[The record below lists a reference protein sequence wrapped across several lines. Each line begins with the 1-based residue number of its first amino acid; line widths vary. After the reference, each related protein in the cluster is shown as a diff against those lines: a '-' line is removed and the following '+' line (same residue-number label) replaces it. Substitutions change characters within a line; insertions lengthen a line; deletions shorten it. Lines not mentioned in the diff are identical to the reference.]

1 MRRQVAGGARLMV
14 VDLSSSGQGYRVTT
28 RRSLVVPLVL
38 WALSSVVLVG
48 VSVLFL
54 DRAVATWSH
63 DDLHHPAIAV
73 LVTKAARL
81 ELICGA
87 ALAVA
92 VAGLIARLTGR
103 PLGRA
108 WRAAMAASLA
118 TLLAALAVIFLKY
131 GFGRLWPE
139 TWLHNPPNP
148 SWIGQHQYAFQPFH
162 GGEGNGSFPSGHT
175 ARVTAP
181 CAVLWQRLPKLRP
194 LWVLP
199 PVLIA
204 AGLIGADFHF
214 LGDCIAGAYVGI
226 ASAALMLLIF

>member
-1 MRRQVAGGARLMV
+1 MA
-14 VDLSSSGQGYRVTT
+14 VDLYSSFPGIRLS
-28 RRSLVVPLVL
+28 RRRPVAPRLAL
-38 WALSSVVLVG
+38 WALSCVVLVG
-48 VSVLFL
+48 LSVLLL
-54 DRAVATWSH
+54 DRPIATWSH
-63 DDLHHPAIAV
+63 DSLHRPAIAV
-73 LVTKAARL
+73 LITKAAGFK
-81 ELICGA
+81 LICGA

-92 VAGLIARLTGR
+92 VAGLALRISGR

-108 WRAAMAASLA
+108 WRTAIAASLA
-118 TLLAALAVIFLKY
+118 TLLAAFAVIFLKY

-139 TWLHNPPNP
+139 TWVSVSGHPNP

-162 GGEGNGSFPSGHT
+162 GGEGNESFPSGHT

-181 CAVLWQRLPKLRP
+181 FAVLWQRLPRLRA

-204 AGLIGADFHF
+204 AGLIGSDFHF

-226 ASAALMLLIF
+226 ASAALMLLVF